1 MRGNGKV
8 SKVNMNAG
16 DHFEQTAANILID
29 FVGSFQYAKD
39 DAERWAVANRAAAT
53 IGAKSLLIGG
63 FRENELL
70 PAWARANIDE
80 DWGTYYHE
88 NSFCDVDLVL
98 LNRKSGRL
106 SDSHRAG
113 STAVGQ
119 GVSAKSVEWCN
130 GMREAGYGGHIMRLF
145 DGTSGLSQTLVSFM
159 PASDEGEDA
168 FRMNTALVTGIAAL
182 VAAYIGPP
190 TIDGDAGHMIC
201 GYQELSTREREVV
214 SLLAEGLNTARIA
227 EKLGI
232 AEVTVQ
238 KHFKGARIKM
248 GASNRAQT
256 LALAMVR
263 NQINL

>member
-1 MRGNGKV
+1 
-8 SKVNMNAG
+8 MNKDFG
-16 DHFEQTAANILID
+16 GHFELRAANILID
-29 FVGSFQYAKD
+29 LVGAFQNAAD
-39 DAERWAVANRAAAT
+39 DAARWEVANRAAAS
-53 IGAKSLLIGG
+53 IGAKALLIGG

-88 NSFCDVDLVL
+88 NGFCDVDLVL
-98 LNRKSGRL
+98 LNRKNGRL
-106 SDSHRAG
+106 SASHRAG
-113 STAVGQ
+113 STAAGQ
-119 GVSAKSVEWCN
+119 GVNPKSVEWCH
-130 GMREAGYGGHIMRLF
+130 GLRDAGYGGHIMRSF
-145 DGTSGLSQTLVSFM
+145 DGSPGLSQTLVSFM
-159 PASDEGEDA
+159 PACEDSEDA

-248 GASNRAQT
+248 GATNRAQT

-263 NQINL
+263 NQIYL